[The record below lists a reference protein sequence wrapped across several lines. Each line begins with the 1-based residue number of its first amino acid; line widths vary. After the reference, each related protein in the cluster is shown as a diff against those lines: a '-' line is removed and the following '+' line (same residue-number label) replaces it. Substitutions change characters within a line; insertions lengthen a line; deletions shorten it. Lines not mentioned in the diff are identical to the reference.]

1 MRMRHV
7 ALVVAVAGAV
17 GCQLQST
24 FSVTGPPLITA
35 THTSLTLKVGDSSRV
50 DIGATDVLGNV
61 ITPPPAASSIDTTIL
76 VVTPA
81 DSGTPQQTSI
91 YARAVGFGATGIRI
105 ILDTIVD
112 TIPVQTYPAGVRIA
126 ALPDSMIAGDTARP
140 YPVAL
145 DLLGDS
151 IAAPADS
158 FWWAGIPAAV
168 LTVDSASGRTV
179 AQAAGTA
186 QVVLHVAGGATD
198 TATVKILP

>member
-1 MRMRHV
+1 MRMRRI
-7 ALVVAVAGAV
+7 ALVVAVVGAV

-35 THTSLTLKVGDSSRV
+35 NQTSLTLKVGDSSRV

-61 ITPPPAASSIDTTIL
+61 ITPPPAASSLDTTVL
-76 VVTPA
+76 AVTPA
-81 DSGTPQQTSI
+81 DSVLPQHTSV
-91 YARAVGFGATGIRI
+91 YAKAVAFGWSGIRV

-112 TIPVQTYPAGVRIA
+112 TIPVQTYPAGVRIG
-126 ALPDSMIAGDTARP
+126 ALSDTMVAGDTARP

-168 LTVDSASGRTV
+168 LAVDSATGRTV

-186 QVVLHVAGGATD
+186 QLVLHVAGGATD
-198 TATVKILP
+198 TATVTIIP